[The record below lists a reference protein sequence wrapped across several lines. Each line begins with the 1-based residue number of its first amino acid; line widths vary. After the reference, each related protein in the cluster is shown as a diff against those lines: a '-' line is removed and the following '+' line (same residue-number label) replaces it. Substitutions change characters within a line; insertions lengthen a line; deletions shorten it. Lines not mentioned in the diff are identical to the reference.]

1 MSDGPRGLRPTDQP
15 PRGGCLLALARAVC
29 EEVVAG
35 TTPPS
40 NGARKIW
47 ILTLRMRDEHVDA
60 LDVFIRA
67 ANEWEDRPEDRAAID
82 GEIVLLARELLA

>member
-1 MSDGPRGLRPTDQP
+1 MQASDQSPAGAS
-15 PRGGCLLALARAVC
+15 LLALARAVC
-29 EEVVAG
+29 EEIAAG

-60 LDVFIRA
+60 LDAFIRA
-67 ANEWEDRPEDRAAID
+67 ASEWEDRPDERAAID
-82 GEIVLLARELLA
+82 GEIMLLARELLA